1 MAESVALNERVIMP
15 IDYYKGLSVAYA
27 LALEKSREASKVY
40 SAAVQE
46 FRSHKIGDE
55 EFLAAQSAY
64 RKAESEFDAAYAK
77 EIS

>member
-1 MAESVALNERVIMP
+1 MP
-15 IDYYKGLSVAYA
+15 IDYYKGLSVAYV

-46 FRSHKIGDE
+46 FRAHKIGDDA
-55 EFLAAQSAY
+55 FLAAQSAY
-64 RKAESEFDAAYAK
+64 LKAEADFDAAYAK